1 MRVEKVRAVF
11 EQIMFEGHEGGGKLE
26 NKRDING
33 YENTSDERAVNLGAK
48 SVIGKLAFGVCSV

>member
-1 MRVEKVRAVF
+1 MKGE
-11 EQIMFEGHEGGGKLE
+11 GKLE
-26 NKRDING
+26 KKRDING